1 MPVDSIGHV
10 ASPEV
15 DLQQNMVGIE
25 DFLEIFLAQL
35 NFQDPLEPVD
45 NREFIAQLAQF
56 SALQISNE
64 SNSHVEQ
71 LLEVQSV
78 NQSLGLIG
86 KSVEVVTETG
96 QRVIGE
102 VSTIRFGSSGNPLL
116 TIKVGDDSFIT
127 DISPARV
134 TLVR

>member
-1 MPVDSIGHV
+1 M
-10 ASPEV
+10 
-15 DLQQNMVGIE
+15 
-25 DFLEIFLAQL
+25 EIFLAQL

-78 NQSLGLIG
+78 NQSPGLIG